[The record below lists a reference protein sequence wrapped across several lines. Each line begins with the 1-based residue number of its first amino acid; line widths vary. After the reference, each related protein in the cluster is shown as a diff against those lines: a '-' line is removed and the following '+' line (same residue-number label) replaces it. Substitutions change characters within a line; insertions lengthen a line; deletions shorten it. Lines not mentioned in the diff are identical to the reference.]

1 MITLKENS
9 PLKEELA
16 EWSKIF
22 PDVLEHSILSKK
34 FDISA
39 FIGTAENVNGGRAA
53 TVVGGS
59 AKVVKFAPPN
69 SINVLY
75 SVHSSNKDLRAIG
88 IEFNRTGI
96 VIYLWDK
103 GNVIAR
109 WNEKS
114 IHVHDYVFDTRKSYK
129 GLQRAGT
136 VELSLGKPEW
146 TAVADVDSI
155 VYADRMTLALG
166 EIKY

>member
-1 MITLKENS
+1 MLTLKENS

-16 EWSKIF
+16 DWSKIF
-22 PDVLEHSILSKK
+22 PDVLEYSILSKK
-34 FDISA
+34 FDIPA
-39 FIGTAENVNGGRAA
+39 FIGTVENKNGSRTA

-59 AKVVKFAPPN
+59 VKVVKFAPPN
-69 SINVLY
+69 SVNVLY
-75 SVHSSNKDLRAIG
+75 SVHSGNKDLRAIG
-88 IEFNRTGI
+88 VEFNRTGI

-109 WNEKS
+109 WNEKA
-114 IHVHDYVFDTRKSYK
+114 IHVHDYVFDTRKSSK

-136 VELSLGKPEW
+136 VELSLGTPEW
-146 TAVADVDSI
+146 TAVADVDTI

-166 EIKY
+166 EVKY